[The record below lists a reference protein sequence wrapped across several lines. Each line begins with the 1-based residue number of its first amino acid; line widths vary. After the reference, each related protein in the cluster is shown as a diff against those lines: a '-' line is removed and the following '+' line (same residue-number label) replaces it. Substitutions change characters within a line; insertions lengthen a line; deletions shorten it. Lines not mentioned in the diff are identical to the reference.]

1 MKTKKFLLSLLGL
14 SVAAAGYAQTWD
26 GLGADA
32 NWTTD
37 DNWGGTAPVANDS
50 LTFDGTTQTT
60 NTNDFAAGTQFNG
73 ITLNQ
78 NSGPWTLSG
87 NAINL
92 AGNIF
97 VTSNSSSART
107 HILNMDLALQNA
119 ATTITTRGNDNITLN
134 GLISG
139 TTNITKAAA
148 GTLRFTNN
156 ANTWTGNMQID
167 SGGTVQVTSIGNAG
181 DASALGS
188 GSTISFGH
196 ANSTAVATLELTD
209 ATTAQSTDRQVL
221 IGPDTTSTANH
232 QAQIT
237 NNSTG
242 TLTFSHAN
250 FNIAQTGATGNAL
263 RNLVLSGSN
272 TGANTISGIIQNN
285 TANNRV
291 RVVKNDDGTW
301 VLSGISTY
309 TGGTLINAG
318 VLVATTE
325 GRNFGANDAA
335 NAITLNGGTFRFDSN
350 GNSNFIVGQRGIVVG
365 ANGGTLDV
373 VNAGDRI
380 SINRTALSGSG
391 TLTVTGAGYV
401 PITAADNSGYT
412 GSINI
417 NGGEVWAT
425 TGATSGA
432 AALGSGS
439 NVNLSNNGRLV
450 FSGGSAI
457 TFAHDTVLSSGG
469 GSFVL
474 GQTAA
479 ATPTVTWNGDI
490 SGTGNLTVANSG
502 STTASLTLGGAVTH
516 TGNTTITSGSTLN
529 LADGASMTFVIGD
542 DGVNNSILG
551 DGTVNLDGAFVFN
564 LTGASTTVGDSWA
577 IVAASLTETYGGT
590 FSVTDGSTTW
600 SNIGDLW
607 TSGIYE
613 FDTTTGTLTVVPEPA
628 TYALFGGL
636 LALGAVL
643 IRRRMK

>member
-26 GLGADA
+26 GLGADDL
-32 NWTTD
+32 WTTGL
-37 DNWGGTAPVANDS
+37 NWGGTAPVANDS

-73 ITLNQ
+73 ITFGQ

-97 VTSNSSSART
+97 VTGNSSSART

-119 ATTITTRGNDNITLN
+119 ATSITTRGNDNITLN

-139 TTNITKAAA
+139 STDITKAAA

-167 SGGTVQVTSIGNAG
+167 SRGTVQVTSIA
-181 DASALGS
+181 DAAAASALGS

-196 ANSTAVATLELTD
+196 ANSTAVSTLELTD

-242 TLTFSHAN
+242 TLTFTNAN
-250 FNIAQTGATGNAL
+250 FNIAQTGATGNAV
-263 RNLVLSGSN
+263 RNLILSGSN

-291 RVVKNDDGTW
+291 SVIKNDAGTW
-301 VLSGISTY
+301 VLSAISTY
-309 TGGTLINAG
+309 SGGTFINDG

-325 GRNFGANDAA
+325 GRNFGLNDAS
-335 NAITLNGGTFRFDSN
+335 NAITLNGGTFRFDSD
-350 GNSNFIVGQRGIVVG
+350 GSSNFIVGQRGIVVDN
-365 ANGGTLDV
+365 NGGTLDV

-380 SINRTALSGSG
+380 SINQTALSGSG
-391 TLTVTGAGYV
+391 TLTVTGEGYV

-417 NGGEVWAT
+417 NGGEVWART
-425 TGATSGA
+425 VATSGA

-450 FSGGSAI
+450 FSGGSTI
-457 TFAHDTVLSSGG
+457 TFEHDTVLSSGG
-469 GSFVL
+469 GSFIL
-474 GQTAA
+474 GQTVA

-490 SGTGNLTVANSG
+490 SGAGALTVSNSG
-502 STTASLTLGGAVTH
+502 GTSGSLILGGAVTH
-516 TGNTTITSGSTLN
+516 LGDTTIEAGSTMT
-529 LADGASMTFVIGD
+529 LANGGSMTFEIGANN
-542 DGVNNSILG
+542 VNNGLLG
-551 DGTVNLDGAFVFN
+551 DGTVALDGQFIFDLN
-564 LTGASTTVGDSWA
+564 GASTTEGDFWTIVGSG
-577 IVAASLTETYGGT
+577 LTKTYGGT
-590 FSVTDGSTTW
+590 FSVAGFTNDEGV
-600 SNIGDLW
+600 W
-607 TSGIYE
+607 TSGDNQYQ
-613 FDTTTGTLTVVPEPA
+613 FSQSTGTLTVVPEPA